1 VGQLEWNEVKELCAE
16 AQWQA
21 FGKVLVAAVEGIAN
35 AKHKP
40 KDFDYAALA
49 LALRIIFIR
58 CDVSQVTDND

>member
-1 VGQLEWNEVKELCAE
+1 M
-16 AQWQA
+16 
-21 FGKVLVAAVEGIAN
+21 LVAAVEGIAD

-49 LALRIIFIR
+49 LALRIIFIS